1 MTVVILKMRWYV
13 DSGELA
19 RSSGVL
25 GQAGEHTAAPES
37 RLLQNKLEKGENSIL
52 KGLCSNL
59 YVYKPRD
66 MYTYTYIHS
75 SNKDKPK

>member
-1 MTVVILKMRWYV
+1 M

-19 RSSGVL
+19 RSFWVL
-25 GQAGEHTAAPES
+25 GQAKEHIAAPES
-37 RLLQNKLEKGENSIL
+37 RLLQNKLGKGENSIL
-52 KGLCSNL
+52 KGLCSNI

-66 MYTYTYIHS
+66 MYNYTYIQS